1 MECYFKGFTVEY
13 IERTKN
19 VEANELAKAIA
30 RNTLLAAD
38 VFFLVISDPYIKTV

>member
-19 VEANELAKAIA
+19 VKANELAKAIA
-30 RNTLLAAD
+30 RNTLLAAY